1 MSEATNDTRSHTGT
15 DTGNPSGNDLRTV
28 TLHNGVRMPTL
39 AFGCAFGDW
48 VGRTAFQGFLPEQ
61 AWRAVSLALDHG
73 YRAFDGAHVYGTER
87 IVGTLLGQR
96 FAGGELTRD
105 ELFITTKLAHPAAPP
120 HINISHKRT
129 WDADKVAD
137 IAQRVRDDMVDT
149 LDDLG
154 LGYVDLLLMHWP
166 GGFGQHTSPDP
177 DFPRKARATIWRTF
191 CELADKGAARA
202 IGVSNFTIGHLRQ
215 LLEDVPEPERR
226 PTVNQVEIHPYCRD
240 PALEAFC
247 REQSI
252 VVSAYAPFASGAFG
266 LLQDPVLMAIA
277 TRLGKT
283 TGQIV
288 LRWHLQSGR
297 TALPKTSRAARM
309 AENRDLHDFVLSDAD
324 MRAIDALGTGAAQR
338 TCPDPS
344 MVA

>member
-1 MSEATNDTRSHTGT
+1 MSDTPR
-15 DTGNPSGNDLRTV
+15 DTGGDLRTI
-28 TLHNGVRMPTL
+28 TLHNGVTMPTL

-48 VGRTAFQGFLPEQ
+48 VGRTEFQGFLPEQ
-61 AWRAVSLALDHG
+61 AWRAVSLALDNG
-73 YRAFDGAHVYGTER
+73 YRAFDGARVYGTER
-87 IVGTLLGQR
+87 IVGILLGQR
-96 FAGGELTRD
+96 FASGALTRE
-105 ELFITTKLAHPAAPP
+105 ELFITTKLAHPATPP
-120 HINISHKRT
+120 HVNISHKRT
-129 WDADKVAD
+129 WDPDKVDD

-166 GGFGQHTSPDP
+166 GSFDENTTGDP

-215 LLEDVPEPERR
+215 LMDDVPEPERR

-240 PALEAFC
+240 PELETFC
-247 REQSI
+247 RERGI
-252 VVSAYAPFASGAFG
+252 VVTAYAPFASGAFG
-266 LLQDPVLMAIA
+266 LLQDPALAAIA
-277 TRLGKT
+277 ERHGKT

-288 LRWHLQSGR
+288 LRWHVQSGR
-297 TALPKTSRAARM
+297 TALPKTSKTKRM
-309 AENRDLHDFVLSDAD
+309 AENRAIYDFVLSDEE
-324 MRAIDALGTGAAQR
+324 MRAIDALGADEVRR

-344 MVA
+344 AVD